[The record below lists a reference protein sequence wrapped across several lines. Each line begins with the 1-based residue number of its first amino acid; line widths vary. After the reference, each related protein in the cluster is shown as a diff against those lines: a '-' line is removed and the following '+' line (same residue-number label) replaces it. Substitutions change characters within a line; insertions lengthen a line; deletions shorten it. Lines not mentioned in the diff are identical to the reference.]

1 MKTLPAQPNRSL
13 IEGLEVLFALV
24 QRGESAGVRELA
36 RELGMTPTRLQRYVA
51 TLAHLGFAA
60 QGEDRRYGPGA
71 GVHVLSAMSLSAS
84 GLAGRALEVL
94 PSLND
99 LGVIVALGMLWRR
112 TVSYVYFSRPGMP
125 VARALGNDTGWP
137 ARESVI
143 GLLLLAY
150 APESVL
156 VSEFEAEAE
165 ELAPMLAET
174 RARGFAR
181 RVNGKGEVSLA
192 VGVGTPLIAG
202 LAVSGVREDQDEEA
216 ILERLH
222 QAAARLSGETNGEEN
237 ENAIGNV

>member
-1 MKTLPAQPNRSL
+1 MHSLPAQPNKSL
-13 IEGLEVLFALV
+13 IEGLEVLLALV
-24 QRGESAGVRELA
+24 QRGDAVGVRELA

-60 QGEDRRYGPGA
+60 QGEDRRYRPGA

-125 VARALGNDTGWP
+125 AARALGNDSGWP

-143 GLLLLAY
+143 GLLLLAN
-150 APESVL
+150 APEEIL
-156 VSEFEAEAE
+156 HADFPEEAEALKPKLLE
-165 ELAPMLAET
+165 I
-174 RARGFAR
+174 RKQGFAR
-181 RVNGKGEVSLA
+181 LVNDEGEISLA
-192 VGVGTPLIAG
+192 VPVGTPPVAG
-202 LAVSGVREDQDEEA
+202 LAVSGLVCGVDEKR
-216 ILERLH
+216 ILERLIP
-222 QAAARLSGETNGEEN
+222 AAAALSGETYGEKE
-237 ENAIGNV
+237 

>member
-1 MKTLPAQPNRSL
+1 MKTLPAQPNKSL
-13 IEGLEVLFALV
+13 IEGLEVLLALV
-24 QRGESAGVRELA
+24 QRGESVGVRELA

-60 QGEDRRYGPGA
+60 QGDDRRYGPGS

-125 VARALGNDTGWP
+125 VARALGNDAGWP

-143 GLLLLAY
+143 GLMLLAH
-150 APESVL
+150 APETAVL
-156 VSEFEAEAE
+156 ADFAEEAD
-165 ELAPMLAET
+165 ELAPILAET
-174 RARGFAR
+174 RVRGHAR
-181 RVNGKGEVSLA
+181 RVNEKGEISLA
-192 VGVGTPLIAG
+192 VPVGSPPVAG
-202 LAVSGVREDQDEEA
+202 LAVSGVRCDQDEQM
-216 ILERLH
+216 ILERLN
-222 QAAARLSGETNGEEN
+222 QAAARLSGETNGE
-237 ENAIGNV
+237 